1 MSVYSSSRA
10 NRNDYVYEKKAGE
23 GVFVYIID
31 SGVQVNVKD
40 VSAGGFVSTTSP
52 DRRNDFSSNGH
63 GTKVG
68 SKVQSTWGIAKK
80 ATIIPVQT
88 LSDSP
93 DDLTFGFNEVY
104 RDLRRRRAASAGSE
118 LKSVSTTLLRER

>member
-1 MSVYSSSRA
+1 MLTCHQENGA
-10 NRNDYVYEKKAGE
+10 N
-23 GVFVYIID
+23 VFTGQFDDTFNILRTD
-31 SGVQVNVKD
+31 RWTTH
-40 VSAGGFVSTTSP
+40 TTSP

-118 LKSVSTTLLRER
+118 LKSVNTTLLRER

>member
-1 MSVYSSSRA
+1 MDSSLAPRMLTCYQENGA
-10 NRNDYVYEKKAGE
+10 N
-23 GVFVYIID
+23 VFTGQFDDTFNILRTDRWITH
-31 SGVQVNVKD
+31 
-40 VSAGGFVSTTSP
+40 TTSQ
-52 DRRNDFSSNGH
+52 DRRNDYSSNGH
-63 GTKVG
+63 GTKVA

-104 RDLRRRRAASAGSE
+104 RDLRRRRAASSGSE
-118 LKSVSTTLLRER
+118 LKSVSTTLLGERYLVWNT